1 MDAHPP
7 QNIVDRIADP
17 EIRKQYGSTKE
28 ERAEKYTARL
38 ERELHGQFSG
48 FLKMHEDKIALV
60 VHSNTAKPTRSTPGT
75 PDYCI
80 HFMSGNSLFVE
91 FKVNDN
97 KLSTEQEEITDRLRE
112 AGYKVLITGDYAE
125 TIRIA
130 QSLF

>member
-7 QNIVDRIADP
+7 QNIINCIADP

-48 FLKMHEDKIALV
+48 FLKRHEDFIALV

-80 HFMSGNSLFVE
+80 HFMSGNSLFIE
-91 FKVNDN
+91 MKVGGN
-97 KLSTEQEEITDRLRE
+97 KLSPEQDEITTRLRN
-112 AGYKVLITGDYAE
+112 AGFRVLITDSYHEAIE
-125 TIRIA
+125 VA
-130 QSLF
+130 KSCF

>member
-48 FLKMHEDKIALV
+48 FLHRHKDKIALV
-60 VHSNTAKPTRSTPGT
+60 HHTNPAKRTRATVGE
-75 PDYCI
+75 PDYVI
-80 HFMSGNSLFVE
+80 HFMSGQTLFIE
-91 FKVNDN
+91 IKVGKN
-97 KLSTEQEEITDRLRE
+97 KLSPEQEEITDRLRE

-125 TIRIA
+125 AIRIA

>member
-48 FLKMHEDKIALV
+48 FLKRHEDFIALV

-80 HFMSGNSLFVE
+80 HFMSGNSLFLE

-97 KLSTEQEEITDRLRE
+97 KLSPEQEEITDRLRE

-125 TIRIA
+125 AIRIA

>member
-7 QNIVDRIADP
+7 QNIIDRIANP

-28 ERAEKYTARL
+28 ERAAKYTARL
-38 ERELHGQFSG
+38 ERELHGQFSS

-112 AGYKVLITGDYAE
+112 
-125 TIRIA
+125 
-130 QSLF
+130 

>member
-1 MDAHPP
+1 MDFPPP
-7 QNIVDRIADP
+7 QNIIDRIADP

-48 FLKMHEDKIALV
+48 FLKRHEDFIALV

-80 HFMSGNSLFVE
+80 HFMSGNSLFLE

-97 KLSTEQEEITDRLRE
+97 KLSPEQEDITDRLRE
-112 AGYKVLITGDYAE
+112 AGYKVLITGNYDEA
-125 TIRIA
+125 IRIA

>member
-7 QNIVDRIADP
+7 QNIIDRIANP

-48 FLKMHEDKIALV
+48 FLKRHEDFIALV

-80 HFMSGNSLFVE
+80 HFMSGNSLFLE

-97 KLSTEQEEITDRLRE
+97 KLSPEQEEITDRLRE
-112 AGYKVLITGDYAE
+112 AGYKVLITGDYNEA
-125 TIRIA
+125 IRIA